1 MAKKLFESKNRD
13 DAHAYQARVIADKS
27 APFACC
33 TEHVE
38 RGDTTIVWDDT
49 PSTQDLERLPAAKE

>member
-13 DAHAYQARVIADKS
+13 EAHAYQAGVIADET

-38 RGDTTIVWDDT
+38 RGDTVIVWDDT
-49 PSTQDLERLPAAKE
+49 PTPQDFARLAAGQ